1 MGNFSK
7 WIGGGLGW
15 VFGGPL
21 GAIVGFFIGSII
33 DNQGERTTTRIGSG
47 GRATTPGGFVVAML
61 VLTAAIMKAD
71 GKVRKPE
78 LDYVKQFFV
87 HSFGVEEAKEAI
99 LMLRDILKQNIPVDD
114 VCRQISANMDKPTR
128 LQLYNFLFGIAQADG
143 EVHPQE
149 LLLLEHIAQK
159 LGLTANEYKSARSTY
174 IPNVDWAYEML
185 EIDRK
190 ASDDEVRKAYKRMA
204 IKYHPDKVEYLG
216 EDFKKAANE
225 KFQKLNS
232 AYEAVKK
239 ERKIA

>member
-21 GAIVGFFIGSII
+21 GAIAGFVVGSII
-33 DNQGERTTTRIGSG
+33 DNQGERTTARIGSG

-61 VLTAAIMKAD
+61 VLAAAVMKAD

-87 HSFGVEEAKEAI
+87 RSFGVDEAREAI

-114 VCRQISANMDKPTR
+114 VCRQISANMDKYTR

-143 EVHPQE
+143 EVQQQE

-159 LGLTANEYKSARSTY
+159 LGLTTNEYKSARSTY
-174 IPNVDWAYEML
+174 IPTIDWAYEIL

-190 ASDDEVRKAYKRMA
+190 ASDDEVRKAYKKMA

-232 AYEAVKK
+232 AYDAVKK

>member
-21 GAIVGFFIGSII
+21 GAIAGFVVGSLI
-33 DNQGERTTTRIGSG
+33 DNNGEKTKVRIGSS
-47 GRATTPGGFVVAML
+47 GRKTTPGGFVVAML
-61 VLTAAIMKAD
+61 VLAAAVMKAD

-87 HSFGVEEAKEAI
+87 RSFGIDEAQEAI

-114 VCRQISANMDKPTR
+114 VCRQISANMDKHTR

-143 EVHPQE
+143 EVHQQE
-149 LLLLEHIAQK
+149 LRLLEHIALE
-159 LGLTANEYKSARSTY
+159 LGLSANEYKSARSTY
-174 IPNVDWAYEML
+174 MPSVDWAYEML

-190 ASDDEVRKAYKRMA
+190 ASDDEVKRAYKKMA

-216 EDFKKAANE
+216 EDFKNAANE

-232 AYEAVKK
+232 AYAAIKK